1 MHRREHGTDGFLTGA
16 GNLGRR
22 FWRTL
27 ELVKRSLAVAMGLA
41 LASAAFA
48 QSADEIQKNL
58 TLQARTIQS
67 WGREALFVSAVNAQN
82 AKRVPAARIKETD
95 ERWMAGKA
103 AALVREVTTGPCADR
118 LRQLVTTNSSYG
130 ESFVMDNQGAIV
142 CATARTSD
150 YWQGDEMKWQRA
162 FNGGKG
168 AVFIDRPK
176 LDESAA
182 KRLAQ
187 ISVPVID
194 NGRIIGALTVGVTI
208 GK

>member
-1 MHRREHGTDGFLTGA
+1 VA
-16 GNLGRR
+16 VLG
-22 FWRTL
+22 L
-27 ELVKRSLAVAMGLA
+27 GLA
-41 LASAAFA
+41 GAAFA

-58 TLQARTIQS
+58 TLQARTIQA
-67 WGREALFVSAVNAQN
+67 WGSETPLVNAVNAQN
-82 AKRVPAARIKETD
+82 AKRVPAARIRETD
-95 ERWMAGKA
+95 ERWIAGKA
-103 AALVREVTTGPCADR
+103 TALVREVTTGTCADK
-118 LRQLVTTNSSYG
+118 LRELVATSSSYG

-168 AVFIDRPK
+168 SVFIDRPK

-194 NGRIIGALTVGVTI
+194 NGRVIGALTVGVTI